1 MLHLLGHL
9 LVSALNNHI
18 TRFWARK
25 RPSDLPSVFAP
36 CCTRPAAAGPDD
48 NADGKTDD
56 EDDAPAVSGFASVV
70 GSAAGGGWKNTT
82 DNMGGAHG
90 GVSHWT
96 HGADDNAMPGFHGGG
111 NESEGGGGSGN
122 GLMANAGVRR
132 NCPSMSSAAV
142 VDGRVAGS
150 KLMTGPIGKVEATV
164 EAVGLPALHLRYGT
178 IEYTVSV
185 PLTLQSGLGR
195 Y

>member
-48 NADGKTDD
+48 NADGKTED

-70 GSAAGGGWKNTT
+70 GAGAGGGWKNST

-90 GVSHWT
+90 GVSH
-96 HGADDNAMPGFHGGG
+96 GADDNAMPGFNGSG
-111 NESEGGGGSGN
+111 NGSGGGGGSENGN